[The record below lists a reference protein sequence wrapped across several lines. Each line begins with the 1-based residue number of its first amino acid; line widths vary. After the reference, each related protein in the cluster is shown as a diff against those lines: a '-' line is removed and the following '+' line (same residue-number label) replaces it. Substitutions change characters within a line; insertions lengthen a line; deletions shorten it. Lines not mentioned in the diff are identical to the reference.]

1 MEGDLKALLREQQ
14 ELTMKIN
21 KELINSTNLNLEI
34 LKASTSNTIFNS
46 EALENNIARIY
57 ALLTDKS
64 KSFSKEQRTNLF
76 DCRMELIALR
86 ARLNLLL
93 SKSQDFINK
102 AEKSSQGSISKVED
116 IRGITKNS
124 HVEMQDISKIDK
136 SSEIISNANE
146 IKKLSE
152 IKDPDKIVV
161 DERKCVI
168 KENINPVIDNRI
180 KNTHNIPRQKREKSA
195 IVKKI
200 EANLGLYFM
209 IAIGT
214 LLCLFGI
221 SVFGKYV
228 YVNMLGDA
236 GKGILM
242 YIISGIVLFIGQFI
256 LKKVKDIVI
265 VNESVIGLGLGLLYL
280 STIVNFMVLDNL
292 SYIITHC
299 LLIVISL
306 YALYLSRNSDFDII
320 RIVGVVGIYIALI
333 PVTAPTLG
341 SSIYILSLGYLFT
354 ILNMVVPLKNS
365 KYFEV
370 LNIAAI
376 IIFSIL
382 VNIYTSIL
390 IVNVLNSLIAVA
402 LNLYIYHKSTVKSA
416 ELYLFSF
423 AANIII
429 LARVVSD
436 SEILSILI
444 AVVVICYIPL
454 LNDIND
460 MKKQIRYKMVAL
472 GISTLLLFGSVES
485 EILLILLLNV
495 IYFFN
500 IYYSILSKNIYEH
513 KFEFIS
519 LTLFNFVLILSD
531 SLPLIYLASGLIP
544 SIYTLSRCNYRKDI
558 NYIIA
563 FGLEILSFKIFFNGF
578 DIDSVYMIDMLTLV
592 YAVCMAIYNLIIF
605 KDSKTRKINIA
616 IFFLFSIILFKSFI
630 FISIILILLVV
641 ILFKRNISSN
651 MTVYITM
658 LSILKLSLIFYFSI
672 GNSYDIG
679 LFMITVFL
687 AFIYIYKYY
696 IDSQDVNI
704 LIALVMSF
712 VIVSF
717 VIESPIL
724 IVILTIAIQGVFY
737 KRSKSLVDMLIICIT
752 TAFVVISSYDNSYM
766 IYVLLITLFIIISL
780 LKWSE
785 VEVFNITYYIVAICI
800 TGMALWNSE
809 KWFVFIFIA
818 INILLSH
825 PTLKSLE
832 KYFKIGDYAYLVF
845 SIIGLAIFGF
855 VLKDIYLVYA
865 LTIFYIGCI
874 VACSEEDSELI
885 SMVLII
891 AFITLVLNVSV
902 YMIPVFLIVSLNYK
916 KLITS
921 KNIDYIIVVFLAL
934 SIVKAA
940 IYKNP
945 VVFILAILITCT
957 SRYIYNIS
965 FINENAYK
973 EYKYFKVTEL
983 TLICGLS
990 IIVRMFIYIY
1000 SFDNLIGIFIY
1011 AIISSF
1017 VIIVIGFYIKSTWF
1031 RKIGLGTAMATC
1043 ASILIFINGMN
1054 TIQKTFISCGVGIT
1068 CIAIAIV
1075 YSKLEKKYIK

>member
-34 LKASTSNTIFNS
+34 LKASTSNTTFNS

-86 ARLNLLL
+86 AKLNLLL

-116 IRGITKNS
+116 IRGIAKNS
-124 HVEMQDISKIDK
+124 HAEMQDISKIDK
-136 SSEIISNANE
+136 GSEMISNANE
-146 IKKLSE
+146 IKKSSE
-152 IKDPDKIVV
+152 ITDSDKIVA
-161 DERKCVI
+161 DERKRVI

-228 YVNMLGDA
+228 YVNMLGNA

-299 LLIVISL
+299 LLIIISL

-320 RIVGVVGIYIALI
+320 RIVGMVGIYIALI
-333 PVTAPTLG
+333 PITAPTLG

-370 LNIAAI
+370 LNIVAI

-390 IVNVLNSLIAVA
+390 VVNVLNSLIAVA

-485 EILLILLLNV
+485 EVLLILLLNV

-544 SIYTLSRCNYRKDI
+544 TIYTLSRCNYRKDI

-563 FGLEILSFKIFFNGF
+563 FGLEILSFKIFFNAF

-592 YAVCMAIYNLIIF
+592 YAVCMAIYNLVIF
-605 KDSKTRKINIA
+605 KNSKTRKINIA
-616 IFFLFSIILFKSFI
+616 TFFLFSMILFESLI

-658 LSILKLSLIFYFSI
+658 LSILKLSFIFYFSI

-704 LIALVMSF
+704 LIALVMTF

-724 IVILTIAIQGVFY
+724 IVILTIAILGVFY

-752 TAFVVISSYDNSYM
+752 TAFIVISSYDNSYM

-809 KWFVFIFIA
+809 KWFVIFIA

-832 KYFKIGDYAYLVF
+832 KYFKIGGYAYLVF
-845 SIIGLAIFGF
+845 SIIGLVIFGF

-865 LTIFYIGCI
+865 LTIFYIGCM
-874 VACSEEDSELI
+874 VACSEEESELI

-891 AFITLVLNVSV
+891 VFITLVLNVSV

-934 SIVKAA
+934 SIVTAA

-945 VVFILAILITCT
+945 VVFILAILIICT

-983 TLICGLS
+983 TLICVLS
-990 IIVRMFIYIY
+990 IIIRMFIYIY

-1017 VIIVIGFYIKSTWF
+1017 GIIVIGFYIKSTWF

-1043 ASILIFINGMN
+1043 AFILIFMNGMN